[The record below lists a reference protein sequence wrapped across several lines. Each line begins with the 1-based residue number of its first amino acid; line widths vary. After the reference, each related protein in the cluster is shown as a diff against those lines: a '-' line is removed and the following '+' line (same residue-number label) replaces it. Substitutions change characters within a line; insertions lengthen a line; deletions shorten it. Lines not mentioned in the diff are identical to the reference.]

1 MTEGNEDNYRER
13 LSGDCE
19 RCFGLCCIAL
29 PFAKS
34 ADFAMDKSSGSPCK
48 NLREDYRCGIH
59 TTLRDQGFRG
69 CTVYDCHGAGQ
80 HLSQTTYAGRD
91 PLSHPEQ
98 AAEMYELLPVMLQL
112 HEMLLFLEE
121 ALRQPAAAE
130 LESELRELLA
140 ATQALTLLSPAEV
153 LVLDIP
159 AHRATVGPVLLRVSE
174 LVRAAAPRDGGARGG
189 AHSGERSSAETAGR
203 VASGESVDGAMRRS
217 GGEVTGRKV
226 SGESV
231 SGTMR
236 RSSGEAAE
244 QMAESA
250 VRRSGSK
257 AGASS
262 RQGSKRRGQGPQ
274 REAPGARSGDYI
286 GAKLRG
292 ADLRGANLRGAFML
306 AADLRDADLRAAD
319 WIGAD
324 LRDADLR
331 GADLTGSVFLTRM
344 QLRSAKGDAHT
355 RLPAGLERPSH
366 WA

>member
-1 MTEGNEDNYRER
+1 MTQGNEENYRER

-59 TTLRDQGFRG
+59 TALRDRGFRG

-80 HLSQTTYAGRD
+80 HISQITYAGRD

-98 AAEMYELLPVMLQL
+98 ASEMYELLPVMQQL

-121 ALRQPAAAE
+121 ALRLPAAAE
-130 LESELRELLA
+130 LTSELRERLA
-140 ATQALTLLSPAEV
+140 AIQALRLLPPNEV
-153 LVLDIP
+153 LELDIP

-174 LVRAAAPRDGGARGG
+174 LVRAAAPRDGGASGG
-189 AHSGERSSAETAGR
+189 RSGERSSG
-203 VASGESVDGAMRRS
+203 
-217 GGEVTGRKV
+217 
-226 SGESV
+226 
-231 SGTMR
+231 
-236 RSSGEAAE
+236 
-244 QMAESA
+244 
-250 VRRSGSK
+250 K
-257 AGASS
+257 AGGGG
-262 RQGSKRRGQGPQ
+262 RQGLKRRGQGAQ
-274 REAPGARSGDYI
+274 GEAPGARSGDYI

-292 ADLRGANLRGAFML
+292 ADLRGANLRGALML
-306 AADLRDADLRAAD
+306 AADLRNADLRSAD

-331 GADLTGSVFLTRM
+331 GADLSGSVFLTRM
-344 QLRSAKGDAHT
+344 QLRSAKGDART

-366 WA
+366 WD